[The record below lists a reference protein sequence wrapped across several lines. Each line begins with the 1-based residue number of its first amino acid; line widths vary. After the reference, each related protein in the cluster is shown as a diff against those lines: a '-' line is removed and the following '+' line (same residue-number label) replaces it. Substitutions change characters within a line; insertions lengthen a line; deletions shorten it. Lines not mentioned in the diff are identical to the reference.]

1 MKSGKWLMV
10 LNVHTTILTRVV
22 TLPLFVKTE
31 FEHVHNQSNKF
42 LKKELNENIYAV
54 LCAFWHDLHNLKNVK
69 NTHGG
74 SVTLSKI
81 AVKVTLFHVCFSR
94 FLNCREN
101 GTNCPKHQIQSQE
114 LIKN

>member
-1 MKSGKWLMV
+1 MV

-22 TLPLFVKTE
+22 TLRLFVKTE